1 MMGNEII
8 ASSTFSLSAPS
19 YAAAVLILNVMT
31 VCRAN
36 PKKRQRAECRAL
48 GAMLLGNDVCG
59 AQTFSSR
66 FVGLFSPHFRVPDFH
81 D

>member
-1 MMGNEII
+1 MILMLSMMGNEII

-19 YAAAVLILNVMT
+19 YAAAAVLILNVMT

-48 GAMLLGNDVCG
+48 AVRCC
-59 AQTFSSR
+59 
-66 FVGLFSPHFRVPDFH
+66 
-81 D
+81 